1 MILAIDV
8 GNTNTVLGVF
18 DGEELLADYRV
29 STDRQRTADEW
40 GMLLLELLD
49 HAKIDG
55 AAISGVIISSVVPPI
70 ITELAKMSRRYLRC
84 DPEVVGPGMKTG
96 ISIRYENPKEVG
108 ADRIVNAVAG
118 YKLSG
123 GPLIIVDFGTA
134 TTFCAI
140 GQTGDYLGG
149 AIAPGIMIS
158 AEALY
163 MRAARLP
170 RVELTKPQ
178 SVIGKNTVS
187 SMQAGILYGFVGQVD
202 EIVRR
207 IKQELG
213 GDPKVIATGGLAE
226 VISLESDHID
236 EVNQN
241 LTLIGLRI
249 LWERNHS

>member
-70 ITELAKMSRRYLRC
+70 ITELAKMSRRYFRC

-118 YKLSG
+118 YELYG

>member
-18 DGEELLADYRV
+18 DGEELLANYRV
-29 STDRQRTADEW
+29 STDKLRTADEW
-40 GMLLLELLD
+40 GMLLLDLLKHGKTD
-49 HAKIDG
+49 TSTIH
-55 AAISGVIISSVVPPI
+55 GVIISSVVPPA
-70 ITELAKMSRRYLRC
+70 ITELEKMSRRYFRC
-84 DPEVVGPGMKTG
+84 EPEIVGPGMKTG
-96 ISIRYENPKEVG
+96 MPIRYENPKEVG

-118 YKLSG
+118 YEMYG

-134 TTFCAI
+134 TTFCAVDQS
-140 GQTGDYLGG
+140 GEYLGG

-187 SMQAGILYGFVGQVD
+187 SMQAGILYGFAGQVD
-202 EIVRR
+202 GIVRR
-207 IKQELG
+207 MKSELAG
-213 GDPKVIATGGLAE
+213 SPKVIATGGLAE
-226 VISLESDHID
+226 AISLESDEVD
-236 EVNQN
+236 EVNQD

>member
-29 STDRQRTADEW
+29 STERQRTADEW

-70 ITELAKMSRRYLRC
+70 ITELAKMSRRYFRY

-118 YKLSG
+118 YELYG

>member
-8 GNTNTVLGVF
+8 GNTNTVMGVF
-18 DGEELLADYRV
+18 DGEKLLANYRV
-29 STDRQRTADEW
+29 STDKQRTADEW
-40 GMLLLELLD
+40 GMLLLELLKHGKTD
-49 HAKIDG
+49 TSDIH
-55 AAISGVIISSVVPPI
+55 GVIISSVVPPA
-70 ITELAKMSRRYLRC
+70 ITELEKMSRRYFRC
-84 DPEVVGPGMKTG
+84 EPEIVGPGMKTG
-96 ISIRYENPKEVG
+96 MPIRYENPKEVG

-118 YKLSG
+118 YELYG

-134 TTFCAI
+134 TTFCAVDQY
-140 GQTGDYLGG
+140 GEYLGG

-202 EIVRR
+202 GIVRR
-207 IKQELG
+207 MKRELG
-213 GDPKVIATGGLAE
+213 GSPRVIATGGLAE
-226 VISLESDHID
+226 AISLESDEVD
-236 EVNQN
+236 EVNQD

>member
-1 MILAIDV
+1 MILAVDV

-18 DGEELLADYRV
+18 DGDELLADYRV
-29 STDRQRTADEW
+29 STDKQRTADEW
-40 GMLLLELLD
+40 GMLLLELLG
-49 HAKIDG
+49 HGKIDVSG
-55 AAISGVIISSVVPPI
+55 ICGVIISSVVPPA
-70 ITELAKMSRRYLRC
+70 ITELEKMSRRYFRC
-84 DPEVVGPGMKTG
+84 EPEIVGPGMKTG
-96 ISIRYENPKEVG
+96 MPIRYENPKEVG
-108 ADRIVNAVAG
+108 ADRIVNAVAA
-118 YKLSG
+118 YELYG

-134 TTFCAI
+134 TTFCAVDEC
-140 GQTGDYLGG
+140 GEYLGG

-187 SMQAGILYGFVGQVD
+187 SMQSGILYGFVGQVD
-202 EIVRR
+202 GIVRR
-207 IKQELG
+207 MKRELG
-213 GDPKVIATGGLAE
+213 GRAKVIATGGIAE
-226 VISLESDHID
+226 AISFESDEVD
-236 EVNQN
+236 EVNRN